1 MQSGLRIDL
10 HVHTARSH
18 DCLSDPAAVVRAAM
32 AAGLDRVCI
41 TDHNA
46 LDTAL
51 RLRDRHPALVIPGE
65 EVRTAEGVDI
75 IGLFLSEPIP
85 KSTPAR
91 ETCERIRAQGGVVYV
106 PHPFAPG
113 KGGGG
118 RILAVIADLV
128 DAVETFNARLHDPAL
143 NARAEAW
150 AAERE
155 LPGGGGSD
163 AHTLRE
169 IGRAWVEV
177 PALEDGPTGLIA
189 ALKQGRVHGRESSRA
204 VHLAS
209 TWAKLAKRI
218 GGRVS
223 RDGGRVSRDEGPG

>member
-1 MQSGLRIDL
+1 MPSVLRIDM

-18 DCLSDPAAVVRAAM
+18 DCLSEPEAVVRAAR

-51 RLRDRHPALVIPGE
+51 RLRDRHPAFVIPGE

-75 IGLFLSEPIP
+75 IGLFLSQPIP
-85 KSTPAR
+85 KGTPAR

-106 PHPFAPG
+106 PHPFARG
-113 KGGGG
+113 KGGDG
-118 RILAVIADLV
+118 RVLAVIEDLI
-128 DAVETFNARLHDPAL
+128 DALETFNARLHDPAL
-143 NARAEAW
+143 NERAAAW

-155 LPGGGGSD
+155 VPGGGGSD
-163 AHTLRE
+163 AHTLGE
-169 IGRAWVEV
+169 VGGAWVEV
-177 PALEDGPTGLIA
+177 PSLADGPAGLIA
-189 ALKQGRVHGRESSRA
+189 ALKHGSVHGRASSRA

-209 TWAKLAKRI
+209 TWAKVVKRI

-223 RDGGRVSRDEGPG
+223 RDGGRE